1 MASRRNCVADGIQIS
16 STRISSQVEV
26 IGPSTT
32 SGARLRN
39 LLGIDRMSSAIRHS
53 FDCVAACARILGM
66 LFTELTPSVVRR
78 RLFQSTYISSRIE

>member
-1 MASRRNCVADGIQIS
+1 
-16 STRISSQVEV
+16 
-26 IGPSTT
+26 PSTI

-78 RLFQSTYISSRIE
+78 RLFQSTYISSQSKVRMLICSCSNPVSKTFPDVP